1 MELSVRLHMIAEC
14 VEKGMT
20 VADIGTD
27 HGYVPIY
34 LTKKKISP
42 KVIAMDVN
50 KEPLQKAQENALQYH
65 QSDKI
70 TTRLSNGLDAL
81 EPGEVDCVIIAG
93 MGGKLIES
101 ILLNNKEKI
110 PTYKKWILSPHK
122 DLESVRGT
130 LEQLNLEITHE
141 DMILEEGHYYTVIV
155 ATYNP
160 DLDQKLEDSGMDQ
173 ETKELH
179 YKYGKYLIE
188 SKNKVL
194 QYEIIEELEK
204 YIDLIKQLDQR
215 GLTGRIAEL
224 ESYIEKG
231 KKVLSW
237 MA

>member
-50 KEPLQKAQENALQYH
+50 KEPLQKAQENADQYH

-70 TTRLSNGLDAL
+70 STRLSNGLEAL
-81 EPGEVDCVIIAG
+81 EPGEVDCIIIAG

-101 ILLNNKEKI
+101 ILMNDRDKI
-110 PTYKKWILSPHK
+110 PTYKKWIFSPHK
-122 DLESVRGT
+122 DLESVRAT

-155 ATYNP
+155 AEYNP
-160 DLDQKLEDSGMDQ
+160 DLDKKLQDSGIDQ